1 MPRHITVAFPGQGS
15 QFVGMLDH
23 LPESFI
29 NNFKDDIRES
39 LEFDILDIIK
49 NGSEEKLNKTSITQP
64 AILLTSYLEY
74 KFMLDKLNI
83 EPDLLCGHSLG
94 EYTALVAAQAIT
106 LRDALRVVHKRGLYM
121 EESLSGSM
129 FAILNTDMKII
140 DDCCQKASFKS
151 NKIVSPA
158 NINSSKQ
165 VVIAGEDEAVEL
177 AIEYLKNNGA
187 KKCIRLNVS
196 VPSHCELM
204 YEAATKLS
212 TILDKIKINNCEY
225 ELIHNLDA
233 KKSND
238 FSSIK
243 NKLILQLTKPVQWSD
258 IMTHVKTK
266 NGIFI
271 ECGPKNILSGLAKAN
286 DIDNIYTTSSS
297 TFISEMGKIL

>member
-29 NNFKDDIRES
+29 NNFKNDIRES

-106 LRDALRVVHKRGLYM
+106 LKDALRVVHKRGLYM

-129 FAILNTDMKII
+129 FAILNTDIKII
-140 DDCCQKASFKS
+140 NDCCQKASFKS

-204 YEAATKLS
+204 YEAAIKLS
-212 TILDKIKINNCEY
+212 TILDEIKINNCEY

-297 TFISEMGKIL
+297 TFISDMGKIL

>member
-212 TILDKIKINNCEY
+212 TILDEIKINNCEY

-243 NKLILQLTKPVQWSD
+243 NKLILQLTKPVRWSD

-286 DIDNIYTTSSS
+286 DIENIYTTSSN
-297 TFISEMGKIL
+297 TFISEVGKIL

>member
-23 LPESFI
+23 LPEGFI

-204 YEAATKLS
+204 YEAAIKLS
-212 TILDKIKINNCEY
+212 TILDEIKINNCEY

-297 TFISEMGKIL
+297 TFISDMGKIL

>member
-243 NKLILQLTKPVQWSD
+243 NKLILQLTKPVRWSD

-286 DIDNIYTTSSS
+286 DIENIYTTSSN
-297 TFISEMGKIL
+297 TFISEVGKIL

>member
-15 QFVGMLDH
+15 QYVGMLDH
-23 LPESFI
+23 LPEGFI
-29 NNFKDDIRES
+29 NNFKDEIRES

>member
-15 QFVGMLDH
+15 QYVGMLDH
-23 LPESFI
+23 LPEGFI
-29 NNFKDDIRES
+29 NNFKDEIRES

-94 EYTALVAAQAIT
+94 EYTALVAAQALT

-158 NINSSKQ
+158 NINSPKQ

-212 TILDKIKINNCEY
+212 TILDEIKINNCEY

-297 TFISEMGKIL
+297 TFISDMGKIL

>member
-15 QFVGMLDH
+15 QYVGMLDH
-23 LPESFI
+23 LPEGFI
-29 NNFKDDIRES
+29 NNFKDEIRES

-94 EYTALVAAQAIT
+94 EYTALVAAQALT

-129 FAILNTDMKII
+129 FAILNTDIKII
-140 DDCCQKASFKS
+140 NDCCQKASFKS

-158 NINSSKQ
+158 NINSPKQ

-243 NKLILQLTKPVQWSD
+243 NKLILQLTKPVRWSD

-286 DIDNIYTTSSS
+286 DIENIYTTSSN
-297 TFISEMGKIL
+297 TFISEVGKIL

>member
-1 MPRHITVAFPGQGS
+1 
-15 QFVGMLDH
+15 
-23 LPESFI
+23 
-29 NNFKDDIRES
+29 
-39 LEFDILDIIK
+39 
-49 NGSEEKLNKTSITQP
+49 
-64 AILLTSYLEY
+64 
-74 KFMLDKLNI
+74 
-83 EPDLLCGHSLG
+83 
-94 EYTALVAAQAIT
+94 
-106 LRDALRVVHKRGLYM
+106 M

-129 FAILNTDMKII
+129 FAILNTDIKII
-140 DDCCQKASFKS
+140 NDCCQKASFKS

-204 YEAATKLS
+204 YEAAIKLS
-212 TILDKIKINNCEY
+212 TILDEIKINNCEY

-238 FSSIK
+238 LSSIK

-297 TFISEMGKIL
+297 TFISDMGKIL

>member
-286 DIDNIYTTSSS
+286 DVDNIYTTSSS

>member
-29 NNFKDDIRES
+29 NNFKNDIRES

-106 LRDALRVVHKRGLYM
+106 LKDALRVVHKRGLYM

-129 FAILNTDMKII
+129 FAILNTDIKII
-140 DDCCQKASFKS
+140 NDCCQKASFKS

-204 YEAATKLS
+204 YEAAIKLS
-212 TILDKIKINNCEY
+212 TILDEIKINNCEY

-266 NGIFI
+266 KGIFI

-297 TFISEMGKIL
+297 TFISDMGKIL

>member
-15 QFVGMLDH
+15 QYVGMLDH
-23 LPESFI
+23 LPEGFI
-29 NNFKDDIRES
+29 NNFKDEIRES

-94 EYTALVAAQAIT
+94 EYTALVAAQALT

-129 FAILNTDMKII
+129 FAILNTDIKII
-140 DDCCQKASFKS
+140 NDCCQKASFKS

-204 YEAATKLS
+204 YEAASKLS
-212 TILDKIKINNCEY
+212 TILDGIKINNCEY

-243 NKLILQLTKPVQWSD
+243 NKLILQLTKPVRWSD

-286 DIDNIYTTSSS
+286 DIENIYTTSSN
-297 TFISEMGKIL
+297 TFISEVGKIL

>member
-23 LPESFI
+23 LPEGFI

-106 LRDALRVVHKRGLYM
+106 LKDALRVVHKRGLYM

-187 KKCIRLNVS
+187 KKYIRLNVS

-212 TILDKIKINNCEY
+212 TILDEIKINNCEY

-238 FSSIK
+238 LSSIK
-243 NKLILQLTKPVQWSD
+243 SKLILQLTKPVQWSN

-286 DIDNIYTTSSS
+286 DIENIYTTSSN

>member
-106 LRDALRVVHKRGLYM
+106 LRDALRVVNKRGLYM

>member
-212 TILDKIKINNCEY
+212 TILDEIKINNCEY

-243 NKLILQLTKPVQWSD
+243 NKLILQLTKPVQWSN

-286 DIDNIYTTSSS
+286 DIENIYTTSSN
-297 TFISEMGKIL
+297 TFISEVGKIL

>member
-29 NNFKDDIRES
+29 NDFKDDIRES

-212 TILDKIKINNCEY
+212 TILDEIKINNCEY

-286 DIDNIYTTSSS
+286 DIDNIYTTSSN
-297 TFISEMGKIL
+297 TFISEMEKIL

>member
-15 QFVGMLDH
+15 QYVGMLDH
-23 LPESFI
+23 LPEGFI
-29 NNFKDDIRES
+29 NNFKDEIRES

-187 KKCIRLNVS
+187 KKCIRLKVS

-212 TILDKIKINNCEY
+212 TILDEIKINNCEY

>member
-1 MPRHITVAFPGQGS
+1 
-15 QFVGMLDH
+15 
-23 LPESFI
+23 
-29 NNFKDDIRES
+29 
-39 LEFDILDIIK
+39 
-49 NGSEEKLNKTSITQP
+49 
-64 AILLTSYLEY
+64 
-74 KFMLDKLNI
+74 MLDKLNI

-106 LRDALRVVHKRGLYM
+106 LKDALRVVHKRGLYM

-212 TILDKIKINNCEY
+212 TILDEIKINNCEY

-286 DIDNIYTTSSS
+286 DIENIYTTSSN
-297 TFISEMGKIL
+297 TFISEVGKIL

>member
-129 FAILNTDMKII
+129 YAILNTDMKII

-212 TILDKIKINNCEY
+212 TILDEIKINNCEY

-243 NKLILQLTKPVQWSD
+243 NKLILQLTKPVRWSD

-286 DIDNIYTTSSS
+286 DIENIYTTSSN
-297 TFISEMGKIL
+297 TFISEVGKIL

>member
-15 QFVGMLDH
+15 QYVGMLDH
-23 LPESFI
+23 LPEGFI
-29 NNFKDDIRES
+29 NNFKDEIRES

-94 EYTALVAAQAIT
+94 EYTALVAAQALT

-212 TILDKIKINNCEY
+212 TILDEIKINNCEY

-243 NKLILQLTKPVQWSD
+243 NKLILQLTKPVRWSD

-286 DIDNIYTTSSS
+286 DIENIYTTSSN
-297 TFISEMGKIL
+297 TFISEVGKIL

>member
-94 EYTALVAAQAIT
+94 EYTALVAAQALT

-212 TILDKIKINNCEY
+212 TILDEIKINNCEY

-243 NKLILQLTKPVQWSD
+243 NKLILQLTKPVRWSD

-286 DIDNIYTTSSS
+286 DIENIYTTSSN
-297 TFISEMGKIL
+297 TFISEVGKIL

>member
-1 MPRHITVAFPGQGS
+1 
-15 QFVGMLDH
+15 
-23 LPESFI
+23 
-29 NNFKDDIRES
+29 
-39 LEFDILDIIK
+39 
-49 NGSEEKLNKTSITQP
+49 
-64 AILLTSYLEY
+64 
-74 KFMLDKLNI
+74 MLDKLNI

-94 EYTALVAAQAIT
+94 EYTALVAAQALT

-140 DDCCQKASFKS
+140 DDCCQKASSKS

-165 VVIAGEDEAVEL
+165 VVISGEDEAVEL

>member
-29 NNFKDDIRES
+29 NNFKNDIRES

-94 EYTALVAAQAIT
+94 EYTALVAAQALT

-129 FAILNTDMKII
+129 FAILNTDIKII
-140 DDCCQKASFKS
+140 NDCCQKASFKS

-204 YEAATKLS
+204 YEAAIKLS
-212 TILDKIKINNCEY
+212 TILDEIKIKNCEY

-243 NKLILQLTKPVQWSD
+243 NKLILQLTKPVRWSD

-286 DIDNIYTTSSS
+286 DIENIYTTSSN
-297 TFISEMGKIL
+297 TFISEVGKIL

>member
-29 NNFKDDIRES
+29 NNFKNDIRES

-106 LRDALRVVHKRGLYM
+106 LKDALRVVHKRGLYM

-129 FAILNTDMKII
+129 FAILNTDIKII
-140 DDCCQKASFKS
+140 NDCCQKASFKS

-212 TILDKIKINNCEY
+212 TILDEIKINNCEY

-243 NKLILQLTKPVQWSD
+243 NKLILQLTKPVRWSD

-286 DIDNIYTTSSS
+286 DIENIYTTSSN
-297 TFISEMGKIL
+297 TFISEVGKIL

>member
-15 QFVGMLDH
+15 QYVGMLDH
-23 LPESFI
+23 LPEGFI
-29 NNFKDDIRES
+29 NNFKDEIRES

-212 TILDKIKINNCEY
+212 TILDEIKINNCEY

-243 NKLILQLTKPVQWSD
+243 NKLILQLTKPVRWSD

-286 DIDNIYTTSSS
+286 DIENIYTTSSN
-297 TFISEMGKIL
+297 TFISEVGKIL

>member
-1 MPRHITVAFPGQGS
+1 
-15 QFVGMLDH
+15 
-23 LPESFI
+23 
-29 NNFKDDIRES
+29 
-39 LEFDILDIIK
+39 
-49 NGSEEKLNKTSITQP
+49 
-64 AILLTSYLEY
+64 
-74 KFMLDKLNI
+74 
-83 EPDLLCGHSLG
+83 
-94 EYTALVAAQAIT
+94 
-106 LRDALRVVHKRGLYM
+106 M

-212 TILDKIKINNCEY
+212 TILDEIKINNCEY

-243 NKLILQLTKPVQWSD
+243 NKLILQLTKPVRWSD

-286 DIDNIYTTSSS
+286 DIENIYTTSSN
-297 TFISEMGKIL
+297 TFISEVGKIL

>member
-106 LRDALRVVHKRGLYM
+106 LRDALRVVYKRGLYM

>member
-23 LPESFI
+23 LPEDFI
-29 NNFKDDIRES
+29 NNFKEDIRES

-94 EYTALVAAQAIT
+94 EYTALVAAQALT

-212 TILDKIKINNCEY
+212 TILDEIKINNCEY

-243 NKLILQLTKPVQWSD
+243 NKLILQLTKPVRWSD

-286 DIDNIYTTSSS
+286 DIENIYTTSSN
-297 TFISEMGKIL
+297 TFISEVGKIL

>member
-286 DIDNIYTTSSS
+286 DIDDIYTTSSS

>member
-286 DIDNIYTTSSS
+286 DIENIYTTSSN
-297 TFISEMGKIL
+297 TFISEVGKIL

>member
-29 NNFKDDIRES
+29 NDFKDDIRES

>member
-196 VPSHCELM
+196 IPSHCELM

>member
-15 QFVGMLDH
+15 QYVGMLDH
-23 LPESFI
+23 LPEGFI
-29 NNFKDDIRES
+29 NNFKDEIRES

-94 EYTALVAAQAIT
+94 EYTALVAAQALT

-129 FAILNTDMKII
+129 FAILNTDIKII
-140 DDCCQKASFKS
+140 NDCCQKASLKS

-212 TILDKIKINNCEY
+212 TILDEIKINNCEY

-243 NKLILQLTKPVQWSD
+243 NKLILQLTKPVRWSD

-286 DIDNIYTTSSS
+286 DIENIYTTSSN
-297 TFISEMGKIL
+297 TFISEVGKIL

>member
-106 LRDALRVVHKRGLYM
+106 LRDALRVVNKRGLYM

-286 DIDNIYTTSSS
+286 DIDDIYTTSSS

>member
-212 TILDKIKINNCEY
+212 TILDEIKINNCEY

-243 NKLILQLTKPVQWSD
+243 NKLILQLTKPVRWSD

>member
-15 QFVGMLDH
+15 QFIGMLDH

-29 NNFKDDIRES
+29 NNFKNDIRES

-106 LRDALRVVHKRGLYM
+106 LKDALRVVHKRGLYM

-129 FAILNTDMKII
+129 FAILNTDIKII
-140 DDCCQKASFKS
+140 NDCCQKASFKS

-204 YEAATKLS
+204 YEAAIKLS
-212 TILDKIKINNCEY
+212 TILDEIKINNCEY

-297 TFISEMGKIL
+297 TFISDMGKIL

>member
-140 DDCCQKASFKS
+140 DYCCQKASFKS

>member
-29 NNFKDDIRES
+29 NDFKDDIRES

-49 NGSEEKLNKTSITQP
+49 NGSEEKLNTTSVTQP

-286 DIDNIYTTSSS
+286 DIENIYTTSSN
-297 TFISEMGKIL
+297 TFISEVGKIL